1 MDIKK
6 LFLGQSEWWL
16 DPKFFPQEKL
26 GVGKALRTYAL
37 YKFTMMCMNEN
48 PSFQTFG
55 D

>member
-26 GVGKALRTYAL
+26 GVGKALLSMAQFPL
-37 YKFTMMCMNEN
+37 PEIVI
-48 PSFQTFG
+48 
-55 D
+55 